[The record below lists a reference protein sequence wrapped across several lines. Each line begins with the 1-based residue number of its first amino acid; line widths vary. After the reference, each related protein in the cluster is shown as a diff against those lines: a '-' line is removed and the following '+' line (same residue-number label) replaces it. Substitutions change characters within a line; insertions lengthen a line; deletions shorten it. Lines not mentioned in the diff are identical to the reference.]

1 VAKPTIQQ
9 PRIPIGII
17 KCLRAFFKDKD
28 DAYLVFLF
36 GSFVSKQITANSDI
50 DIGILFNKIPDI
62 YEINDIKEDLSAL
75 LKRAADVVVLN
86 NASPILRMQVIKNG
100 VLVIQKNRNVFSLF
114 YGDTVKQYDDLKIIR
129 RKCEENILKGRIY
142 A

>member
-1 VAKPTIQQ
+1 MAKPTIQQ

-17 KCLRAFFKDKD
+17 KRLRAFFKDKD

-62 YEINDIKEDLSAL
+62 YEINDIKEDLSSL
-75 LKRAADVVVLN
+75 LKRAVDVVVLN

-100 VLVIQKNRNVFSLF
+100 VLVIQKDRNVFSLF

-129 RKCEENILKGRIY
+129 KKCEENILKGRIY